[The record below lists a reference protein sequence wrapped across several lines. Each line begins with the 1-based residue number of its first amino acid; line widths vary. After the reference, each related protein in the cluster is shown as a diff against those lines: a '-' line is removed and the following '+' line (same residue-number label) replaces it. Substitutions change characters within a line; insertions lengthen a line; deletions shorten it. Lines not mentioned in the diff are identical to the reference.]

1 MNQRFQTYIVGN
13 SHTLL
18 STLAGAGL
26 LIIAS
31 SRLAFAL
38 VACGALLWVYGL
50 TVLTAFVA
58 KPVLPK
64 RGIQVIFLFLSSLI
78 GSLFLLVLWL
88 MSPLLALGSA
98 FIILLCPVYCM
109 GSEIF
114 VYLAAQTLERALGKT
129 LIDAAIRGVLIIAF
143 ALIREPLGFM
153 SLSLP
158 VGEGPG
164 IVELFK
170 DDDGTSLFPIRIL
183 ASTGGALL
191 LLGYGV
197 ALFHHLRKSSIQEEQ

>member
-1 MNQRFQTYIVGN
+1 
-13 SHTLL
+13 
-18 STLAGAGL
+18 
-26 LIIAS
+26 
-31 SRLAFAL
+31 LAFAL
-38 VACGALLWVYGL
+38 VACVALLWVYGL

-58 KPVLPK
+58 KPILPK
-64 RGIQVIFLFLSSLI
+64 RGTKVIFLFLSSLM

-88 MSPLLALGSA
+88 ISPLLALGSA

-114 VYLAAQTLERALGKT
+114 AHLASETLERALVKT
-129 LIDAAIRGVLIIAF
+129 LIDAAILGFLIIAF

-164 IVELFK
+164 MAELFK

-183 ASTGGALL
+183 ASAGGAFL

-197 ALFHHLRKSSIQEEQ
+197 ALFHHLRKPYIQEEQ

>member
-38 VACGALLWVYGL
+38 VAGVALLWVYGL

-58 KPVLPK
+58 KPILPK

-129 LIDAAIRGVLIIAF
+129 LIDAAIRGFLSSPLPSSGNPWVLCPF
-143 ALIREPLGFM
+143 R
-153 SLSLP
+153 SLWEK
-158 VGEGPG
+158 VQG
-164 IVELFK
+164 
-170 DDDGTSLFPIRIL
+170 
-183 ASTGGALL
+183 
-191 LLGYGV
+191 
-197 ALFHHLRKSSIQEEQ
+197 